1 MIKNNEIL
9 NNLQKVKKE
18 IKKACALAN
27 VSENI
32 INLVAVSKTI
42 DTIYICEAARLGQTS
57 FGENKVQEAMLKWPE
72 IKTRFPKTVLHMI
85 GPLQSNKVKDA
96 IKIFD
101 VIETVDREKIVLEL
115 KKNINKVKNF
125 PDLYVQVNI
134 GEEKQK
140 NGCAPSEA
148 KNFITNCKDY
158 GLNIKGVMAIPPNGE
173 NPVPY
178 FALLANIAKESNIN
192 NISMGMSKDFEKAI
206 YLGATSVRIGTK
218 IFGERTDEKFK

>member
-18 IKKACALAN
+18 IKNACALAK
-27 VSENI
+27 VSENS

-42 DTIYICEAARLGQTS
+42 EAIYICEAASLGQTS

-140 NGCAPSEA
+140 HGCAPSEA

-173 NPVPY
+173 NPAPY

-192 NISMGMSKDFEKAI
+192 NISMGMSKDFKMAI

-218 IFGERTDEKFK
+218 IFGERNNEKFK